1 MELYFESGYLE
12 ASYFGNLA
20 IASSS
25 VSVSAGVSAQGDIA
39 SVTGYYI
46 PDYIVTDYFQSGL
59 IVGNAVLMA
68 SFASVSAVNKTV
80 NANAVFTAT
89 FIQTGTISHI
99 EGADLFAFTNA
110 AIAVQVSR
118 LRDNNIAVSAVFSI
132 AVDGIR
138 IRLSAGDDSAL
149 FSFTANTVLARSRD
163 YASSQSAAFSLAVD
177 AVKTARASSS
187 QQSQF
192 TQTALASKAV
202 VASANL
208 LTHASI
214 FVSRN
219 VGNIQNGNRPRNL
232 SSGAGFST
240 QAKFGSHSLSGGNNF
255 NSNFV
260 NNNFIVP
267 TAAQSFYLEMWHY
280 PTTSDAN
287 HEFFAMF
294 EFFAISQTSTGK
306 YKFQGYGGNPNSNN
320 NVSLAYGY
328 THTVNH
334 TLNQWNHL
342 AVVHTSTHLAYY
354 INGQRVYVATEGVN
368 PIPYYGWGSLGNQS
382 GALYG
387 VGTHRTSNIIC
398 RGGPYLLDEVYF
410 VHDTT
415 LGQSPTSLTID
426 VPTQARSTT
435 TETKFL
441 YHFDNNANDDVS
453 IQHQGAAGLTSVSSV
468 SATVG
473 FITNAQASI
482 SASSSVAAVIGTLET
497 TNLVAFSDAAVITNG
512 NRIRTSTA
520 DCSTSLSVSTTAFR
534 IKQIASVIS
543 ATASIDIQAIKTAVG
558 ASNNSIAFTQ
568 SSQAVK
574 TVSTGSNVSSQ
585 TTFTGTISH
594 IEGADLFAFTNSA
607 LTAAGLVNRSAV
619 SNQTS
624 AVIQTAT
631 ALRIKQLTSGLSA
644 SHNLA
649 GVVNSQTNG
658 SANFALSVSIAVQ
671 GTKFKGTAVGVS
683 STFITTNFY
692 YQDDYIQS
700 GYYEQFETTAVKTA
714 RGTAAIQSVSTLTV
728 GITAS
733 VFAALVAQSSS
744 NVTATV
750 KKTVSVQI
758 ANASLFAQTAT
769 ATRIRPASA
778 IFTVNTTITAQ
789 GIKGGEIALQAFTNA
804 SISLFSTV
812 NRPSSAGLNT
822 TVIFFVNTQDSLN
835 IGGDSDLNVVS
846 TFTASARKIAIAQAQ
861 IQAAGFVI
869 SVSVAQKT
877 FLAQFATVST
887 LTASTVKVA
896 RGTATI
902 TSTGSVSATIGV
914 RKPFTAAIT
923 SALTFVVAVRE
934 LRLDAIVY
942 VIPAEGWSYRIEG
955 ETRLH
960 TIISESRVKEIVG
973 ETRLHTIN
981 GESRIHII

>member
-20 IASSS
+20 IASSD
-25 VSVSAGVSAQGDIA
+25 VSFTAGLNVQGDIA
-39 SVTGYYI
+39 STTGYYI
-46 PDYIVTDYFQSGL
+46 PDYIAVDYFFAFVSASAA
-59 IVGNAVLMA
+59 ITS
-68 SFASVSAVNKTV
+68 SFASVSAVNKTAS
-80 NANAVFTAT
+80 ANAVFTAT
-89 FIQTGTISHI
+89 FSQTGTISHI

-118 LRDNNIAVSAVFSI
+118 LRDNNIAVSAVFGI
-132 AVDGIR
+132 AVDGLR
-138 IRLSAGDDSAL
+138 IRLSSGDDSAE

-177 AVKTARASSS
+177 AVKTARTSSS
-187 QQSQF
+187 QSSQF
-192 TQTALASKAV
+192 TQTALAIAQKI
-202 VASANL
+202 ASANL

-214 FVSRN
+214 FVSRQ
-219 VGNIQNGNRPRNL
+219 IAELRPRNL
-232 SSGAGFST
+232 PVTVSGST
-240 QAKFGSHSLSGGNNF
+240 YYDATNKKFGTHSLHGSSTLNFDKRLTTGANLPNNITIANGESF
-255 NSNFV
+255 VLEAYVRLGPNNSSILTVRIAGIQIGIQTNGEKGFASILDSTG
-260 NNNFIVP
+260 NFIFSQESFNTHSYNIFNHLLVVSNGT
-267 TAAQSFYLEMWHY
+267 TASWYFNGNRRF
-280 PTTSDAN
+280 TTSSLPSAY
-287 HEFFAMF
+287 F
-294 EFFAISQTSTGK
+294 TSGVLLS
-306 YKFQGYGGNPNSNN
+306 GN
-320 NVSLAYGY
+320 VDY
-328 THTVNH
+328 
-334 TLNQWNHL
+334 W
-342 AVVHTSTHLAYY
+342 
-354 INGQRVYVATEGVN
+354 I
-368 PIPYYGWGSLGNQS
+368 
-382 GALYG
+382 
-387 VGTHRTSNIIC
+387 
-398 RGGPYLLDEVYF
+398 DELSF
-410 VHDTT
+410 HKGTT
-415 LGQSPTSLTID
+415 LGYNPSSTTITVPTSARTNNNTY
-426 VPTQARSTT
+426 TQG
-435 TETKFL
+435 L
-441 YHFDNNANDDVS
+441 WHFDNNALDDFTATPLTFT
-453 IQHQGAAGLTSVSSV
+453 GDAGLTSVSSV

-473 FITNAQASI
+473 FITIGQSNLSV
-482 SASSSVAAVIGTLET
+482 SSSVVAVIGTLET
-497 TNLVAFSDAAVITNG
+497 TNLFAFGDAAVITNG
-512 NRIRTSTA
+512 IRIRTSTA
-520 DCSTSLSVSTTAFR
+520 ECATSASVSTTAFR

-631 ALRIKQLTSGLSA
+631 ALRIKQLASGLSA
-644 SHNLA
+644 SYNLV
-649 GVVNSQTNG
+649 GVANSQSNG
-658 SANFALSVSIAVQ
+658 GANFALSVSMAIQ

-700 GYYEQFETTAVKTA
+700 GYYEQVETTAVKTA

-778 IFTVNTTITAQ
+778 IFTANTTVTAQ

-812 NRPSSAGLNT
+812 NKPASAGLNT

-869 SVSVAQKT
+869 SVSVAQRT

-896 RGTATI
+896 RGTANI

-914 RKPFTAAIT
+914 RRLATANIT
-923 SALTFVVAVRE
+923 SALTFVVAIRE

-942 VIPAEGWSYRIEG
+942 VIPAEGWTYRIEG

-960 TIISESRVKEIVG
+960 TILSESRVKEIVG